1 MVQSG
6 LTPGPDRLQ
15 LLSQANYPAPR
26 RESLMKSAS
35 LTYDFEN
42 SVGYWIAITS
52 HFYGQ
57 KLNQQLAPYGITYR
71 QFQVLV
77 WLIYEGDLTPAQL
90 AARLMIEPP
99 TLTRILDRMERHG
112 WIARCEHH
120 RDGRRKQVRLLPA
133 AKRIW
138 SQVTSCLQEARSQAT
153 RGMTEQEVRQLR
165 MLLARVHQNLAADSD
180 TGRVQSQVLAAGSL

>member
-1 MVQSG
+1 M
-6 LTPGPDRLQ
+6 LHATP
-15 LLSQANYPAPR
+15 
-26 RESLMKSAS
+26 

-77 WLIYEGDLTPAQL
+77 WLVYEGELMPAQL
-90 AARLMIEPP
+90 AERLMIERP
-99 TLTRILDRMERHG
+99 TLTRILDRMEHHG
-112 WIARCEHH
+112 WIARCDHKT
-120 RDGRRKQVRLLPA
+120 DGRSKQIRLLPA

-138 SQVTSCLQEARSQAT
+138 NRVTSCLHEARRQAT
-153 RGMTEQEVRQLR
+153 QGMTEEEVRQLR
-165 MLLARVHQNLAADSD
+165 SLLARVHENLARDQ
-180 TGRVQSQVLAAGSL
+180 QSGPPQPAARIAGSSS